1 MEQELNF
8 KTLCQMTTNMLE
20 LPEGSLAYKS
30 RREELQI
37 PRMVVSVVSKMID
50 NTHFNIIA
58 SGINRDRTLI
68 NYYMKM
74 HKSNYRSF
82 PKYRDMFNKIYNAYK
97 DIQGAKRTFA
107 DKYHLREHLRQGGV
121 RHSTNPQTTIRV
133 KSGKVKIDIKVSY
146 RDFSNQLELCKLA
159 LTDCNYNINIL

>member
-20 LPEGSLAYKS
+20 LEEGSLADKS
-30 RREELQI
+30 RRQELQI
-37 PRMVVSVVSKMID
+37 PRMVVSVVSKMVD
-50 NTHFNIIA
+50 NTHFDIIS

-82 PKYRDMFNKIYNAYK
+82 PKYRDMFNKIYNAYN
-97 DIQGAKRTFA
+97 DIQGAKRTFI

-121 RHSTNPQTTIRV
+121 HHSTNPQTTIRV
-133 KSGKVKIDIKVSY
+133 RSGKVKVDIKVSY

>member
-20 LPEGSLAYKS
+20 LPEGSLAQKS
-30 RREELQI
+30 RRQELQI
-37 PRMVVSVVSKMID
+37 PRMVVSVVSKMVD
-50 NTHFNIIA
+50 NTHFDIIA

-82 PKYRDMFNKIYNAYK
+82 PKYRDMFNKIYNAYN
-97 DIQGAKRTFA
+97 DIQGAKRTFI
-107 DKYHLREHLRQGGV
+107 DKYHLRE
-121 RHSTNPQTTIRV
+121 
-133 KSGKVKIDIKVSY
+133 
-146 RDFSNQLELCKLA
+146 F
-159 LTDCNYNINIL
+159 

>member
-20 LPEGSLAYKS
+20 LPEGSLADKS

-159 LTDCNYNINIL
+159 LTDCNYNINVL